1 MKLKK
6 IASLML
12 AGIMA
17 VSMLAACGEGNNINE
32 NPGSS
37 SSEPTVQN
45 SAIAEALNDDLST
58 GQAALL
64 SFSSNA
70 KLASLL
76 NRIATDD
83 EDFEQ
88 WDDLI
93 SDAARPHR
101 ITPLDIT
108 YFADVAG
115 IVNAAYNGSNPAV
128 EFTNAA
134 GTAAIGAIPTNHND
148 NRTYL
153 YIYTV
158 DGSMTQV
165 SEIAAAVMNGGAG
178 GFGLQD
184 LVYDTIGV
192 VSGGPVANPDDIDF
206 EYDGY
211 AEMVK
216 VTNDNSSD
224 TAYIVA
230 VLVEQHAVANT

>member
-17 VSMLAACGEGNNINE
+17 VSMLAGCKSNTISE

-45 SAIAEALNDDLST
+45 SVIAEALNDELFT
-58 GQAALL
+58 KQAALL

-88 WDDLI
+88 WDALI
-93 SDAARPHR
+93 QDAARPH
-101 ITPLDIT
+101 LMQGGDS
-108 YFADVAG
+108 YFADVNA

-128 EFTNAA
+128 KFGSQDIEVD
-134 GTAAIGAIPTNHND
+134 HND
-148 NRTYL
+148 NKTYL

-158 DGSMTQV
+158 DGSMTEV
-165 SEIAAAVMNGGAG
+165 SEIAAAVMNGVSGN
-178 GFGLQD
+178 GLQD
-184 LVYDTIGV
+184 HVYDVIGAV
-192 VSGGPVANPDDIDF
+192 NDATNSVDY
-206 EYDGY
+206 EYKGY

-230 VLVEQHAVANT
+230 VLVEQHAVSNN

>member
-17 VSMLAACGEGNNINE
+17 VSMLAACGEGNTINE

-45 SAIAEALNDDLST
+45 SAIAEALNDDLSAK
-58 GQAALL
+58 QAALL

-88 WDDLI
+88 WDALI
-93 SDAARPHR
+93 QGAARPHR
-101 ITPLDIT
+101 ITGADP

-115 IVNAAYNGSNPAV
+115 IVNAAYNGSTPAV

-134 GTAAIGAIPTNHND
+134 GTAAIAAIPTNHDN

-158 DGSMTQV
+158 DASMTEV
-165 SEIAAAVMNGGAG
+165 SEIAAAVMNGGVNG
-178 GFGLQD
+178 WGLQE
-184 LVYDTIGV
+184 LVYDTVGV
-192 VSGGPVANPDDIDF
+192 VNAGPAANLGDIDF

-230 VLVEQHAVANT
+230 VMVEQHAVANT